1 MISTAPIV
9 KKKKED
15 NNLLKGQRTF
25 ITLQYDAENEIQQ
38 GQLSSFWLHRVI
50 KRVFRKEREQVRR
63 FLLGAQKRVRNYAT
77 NCSACGW
84 KMTEVTSDTQENS

>member
-9 KKKKED
+9 KKKED

-25 ITLQYDAENEIQQ
+25 ITLQYDAENEIKQ

-50 KRVFRKEREQVRR
+50 KRVFRKEREQ
-63 FLLGAQKRVRNYAT
+63 
-77 NCSACGW
+77 
-84 KMTEVTSDTQENS
+84 SDVFFSEPKNVWEIMLQIAVPAAGKWRK